1 MARCLDNFEPIGFP
15 DADSNLPITIAQI
28 LASGVPANARTA
40 SSGERPHISI
50 SPYFLVVTLKGTT
63 SDRRNAWMPCP
74 VLISKGVESGLVAG
88 QRATGNGKCPPCDGL
103 RSMAASPAEGPDLQV
118 VLSSRTGLR
127 SRADTTGRVAGDLR
141 PECRGLPATRSS
153 GIAGRGARRGAGQGE
168 AGRPCR
174 RNHRR
179 A

>member
-1 MARCLDNFEPIGFP
+1 MLILTFRSPLPGSWIQAFLPTYVLRPRGGGHIVAFCP
-15 DADSNLPITIAQI
+15 D
-28 LASGVPANARTA
+28 
-40 SSGERPHISI
+40 
-50 SPYFLVVTLKGTT
+50 FLVAVSNGRPG
-63 SDRRNAWMPCP
+63 DRASTCLSCP
-74 VLISKGVESGLVAG
+74 VLVSKDVQPGFVGG
-88 QRATGNGKCPPCDGL
+88 QRATGNGKCPPRDRR

-118 VLSSRTGLR
+118 ILSSRTGLR

-141 PECRGLPATRSS
+141 PEYRGLPANRSS